1 MLERIR
7 LKERTSKDDKTH
19 MSSSGSNPL
28 RVELAEE
35 YRSTSSAPQT
45 MAIRSATSESRANEG
60 QINKEHLKRK
70 AFDTQI
76 RHDIQQQAS
85 RATKRMRANDV
96 KPEPMH
102 ANMNPE
108 QVEKVHLK
116 RLAAESK
123 SARNKADEG
132 AIFRLL
138 TGERM
143 KEPPAG
149 KPPVSK
155 RD

>member
-1 MLERIR
+1 M
-7 LKERTSKDDKTH
+7 
-19 MSSSGSNPL
+19 
-28 RVELAEE
+28 
-35 YRSTSSAPQT
+35 SAPQT
-45 MAIRSATSESRANEG
+45 MAIRSSISESRANNS
-60 QINKEHLKRK
+60 QIHKEHLKRK

-85 RATKRMRANDV
+85 RAKRMKANDL
-96 KPEPMH
+96 KPVPMH

-116 RLAAESK
+116 RLAAEFK

-149 KPPVSK
+149 KPPVNK